1 MELIRGRHNLADR
14 LHSCV
19 ATLGNFDGLH
29 LGHQALLEKL
39 KQLGQHFNLPTVV
52 IIFEPQ
58 PKEFFINQ
66 KAGARLMLF
75 REKWYALAGWKIDY
89 VLCLRFNR
97 ALADLTPNDFVK
109 QILIDQLYVRAV
121 VVGDDCRFGAKHA
134 GGYAVLKR
142 LGERYH
148 FEAIEM
154 PPLLYEG
161 ERISSTWVRT
171 ALQAGDISLAQA
183 LLGEPY
189 RLCGKVIL
197 GKKRGCELGFPTAN
211 IDLHRDILPFSGV
224 FVVRAYLNN
233 KSYPGTAS
241 LGVRPTFKETHPL
254 LEVYLFGFS
263 QNIYDHYLKVE
274 FLHKLRPEERFET
287 IDALVEQMRQDVLKA
302 KEYFQKSG
310 GD

>member
-1 MELIRGRHNLADR
+1 MELIRGKHNLADR

-39 KQLGQHFNLPTVV
+39 KQLGQQFNLPTVV

-58 PKEFFINQ
+58 PKEFFAKQ

-75 REKWYALAGWKIDY
+75 REKWYALSGWKIDY
-89 VLCLRFNR
+89 MLCLRFDR
-97 ALADLTPNDFVK
+97 ALAGLTPDDFVK
-109 QILIDQLYVRAV
+109 QILIDQLYVKAV

-134 GGYAVLKR
+134 GGYAVLKQ

-154 PPLLYEG
+154 SPLLYKG
-161 ERISSTWVRT
+161 ERVSSTWVRT
-171 ALQAGDISLAQA
+171 ALKAGNISLAQA
-183 LLGEPY
+183 LLGRPY

-197 GKKRGCELGFPTAN
+197 GEKRGCGLGFPTAN

-224 FVVRAYLNN
+224 FVVRVYLNN
-233 KSYPGTAS
+233 KSYPGAAS
-241 LGVRPTFKETHPL
+241 LGIRPTFEGTRPL
-254 LEVYLFGFS
+254 LEVYLFDFS
-263 QNIYDHYLKVE
+263 QNIYDRYLKVE

-287 IDALVEQMRQDVLKA
+287 IDALVKQMRQDVFKA
-302 KEYFQKSG
+302 KEYFQKTN
-310 GD
+310 D